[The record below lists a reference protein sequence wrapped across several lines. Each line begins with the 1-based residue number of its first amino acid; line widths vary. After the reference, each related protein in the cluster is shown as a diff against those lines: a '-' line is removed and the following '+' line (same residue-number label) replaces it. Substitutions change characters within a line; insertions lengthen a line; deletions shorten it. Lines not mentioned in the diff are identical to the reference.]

1 MAQTND
7 PLLRLD
13 DIQGDVLQGLQKN
26 SENFVFFKIQD
37 ALAFKNAM
45 KAHVIGRITA

>member
-7 PLLRLD
+7 PVLDLD

-26 SENFVFFKIQD
+26 SENFIFFKIQD
-37 ALAFKNAM
+37 PQAFKNAM
-45 KAHVIGRITA
+45 KGR